1 MAKSKSV
8 PWGRQAVP
16 QVQKGIGRTTIPAMT
31 GTFTNVGRI
40 ASSTG
45 VYGPLISG
53 SRPYGAVKV
62 RGKRVPKGRG
72 SI

>member
-1 MAKSKSV
+1 MPKSKSA

-31 GTFTNVGRI
+31 GTFTNVSRI

-45 VYGPLISG
+45 IYGLRISG
-53 SRPYGAVKV
+53 SPDVRAVKV